1 MTFRGTRVGEVLRR
15 ASRTSLLIGLV
26 LVGCGQPTPS
36 DSPTAGPV
44 ASATSEADGGGGR
57 LTWVGV
63 FGPRDSTA
71 PGDLVL
77 EIGNTAWNGYGG
89 VVSVASDRVL
99 LVRLVERRS
108 CLVYAAFAAPAGSV
122 WVIRFLPTG
131 WVTVTQVDDIEAGP
145 GLGERAPSGCR

>member
-1 MTFRGTRVGEVLRR
+1 MTLGATRVGEVVRR
-15 ASRTSLLIGLV
+15 AAPAWLVIGLA

-36 DSPTAGPV
+36 DAPTVEPF
-44 ASATSEADGGGGR
+44 ASATPTANAGGL

-108 CLVYAAFAAPAGSV
+108 CRVYAAFAAPAGSL
-122 WVIRFLPTG
+122 WVIRFSSTG
-131 WVTVTQVDDIEAGP
+131 WVTVTPVDDIEAGP
-145 GLGERAPSGCR
+145 GLGERAPSGCP